1 MAALPDFL
9 TDQTEEVIMQRML
22 NNIPEDLDKSE
33 GGYIWDSLSP
43 VAIEL
48 AQAYIWAQEVLK
60 RGFVATTFGDYLDL
74 KVSEDG
80 IERKLAVKA
89 TGEVTFTGTPGT
101 KIPAY
106 TKIATS
112 SDGNTSSIEFE
123 TMNEVTIGENGSV
136 TVGIS
141 AVEAGKK
148 GNVSPGTINVMVKPL
163 SGVSSVTNQTGT
175 LGGLDEESDE
185 SLKERDFEKCRK
197 EEGDGNLADYEIW
210 AKEVPG
216 VGNVLVEPLWQGD
229 GTVRVVIL
237 DPDGRDAPQTTVD
250 AVQDHLDPG
259 SQGLGKGKA
268 PIGARVTVVTAAV
281 RTINAII
288 PGLTVEAGYTLEQ
301 VKINAETALK
311 NYLKKIN
318 PGGVIRT
325 QKAEAEIVNAPGVL
339 DMGDLLFDGKRDNIV
354 LEITQLASLGSVT
367 YV

>member
-89 TGEVTFTGTPGT
+89 TGEGTFTGTPGT

-185 SLKERDFEKCRK
+185 SLKERDFEESQK
-197 EEGDGNLADYEIW
+197 EEGDGNVADYEIW
-210 AKEVPG
+210 AKEIPG
-216 VGNVLVEPLWQGD
+216 VGNVLVEPLWQGE
-229 GTVRVVIL
+229 GTVRVVVL
-237 DPDGRDAPQTTVD
+237 DPDGRNAPQATID
-250 AVQDHLDPG
+250 AVQNHLDPG
-259 SQGLGKGKA
+259 STGRGEGKA
-268 PIGARVTVVTAAV
+268 PVCARVTVVTA
-281 RTINAII
+281 TIKSLSATI
-288 PGLTVEAGYTLEQ
+288 PGLIPEPGYTLEQ
-301 VKINAETALK
+301 ARINSESALR
-311 NYLKKIN
+311 NYLKKVN
-318 PGGVIRT
+318 PGGIIRIR
-325 QKAEAEIVNAPGVL
+325 EAESEIINAPGVL
-339 DMGDLLFDGKRDNIV
+339 DMGNLLIDGVNNNIT
-354 LEITQLASLGSVT
+354 LEVTELADLGSVN